1 MVEYNYDD
9 IVEKLVAK
17 QDISDDDKSF
27 NERLEISLV
36 HNAMN
41 VYAHHSNL

>member
-1 MVEYNYDD
+1 MVEFNYDD

-27 NERLEISLV
+27 NERLEISLS
-36 HNAMN
+36 NWCTMAM
-41 VYAHHSNL
+41 L

>member
-17 QDISDDDKSF
+17 QDISDDDDDF
-27 NERLEISLV
+27 NERLEISL
-36 HNAMN
+36 
-41 VYAHHSNL
+41 SNWCTML